1 MAKHF
6 FAAAVAIML
15 WIPEAAGQSILQRSD
30 WQERKFDTYLPP
42 AGMTV
47 PWLDLD
53 TKTRLPKGDIPLG
66 RNVASVKPF
75 APPWMGADRQAS
87 SHANSTFQSM

>member
-1 MAKHF
+1 MAKHL
-6 FAAAVAIML
+6 FAAAVAVIL
-15 WIPEAAGQSILQRSD
+15 CSPQAAGQSILQRSA

-53 TKTRLPKGDIPLG
+53 TKTRLPKGDLPLG
-66 RNVASVKPF
+66 RNVASVEAF
-75 APPWMGADRQAS
+75 ALPSTGADRQAS
-87 SHANSTFQSM
+87 SHADSIFRSM